1 MKWGDKVEWLYQ
13 LKADGVEPPALK
25 NRPQLREELLVYWEG
40 FLRLSGSRPPGF
52 SGIAAIPI
60 SEIKAY
66 LEMFPVAEPETFIRL
81 IQALDKVY
89 CNHGS

>member
-13 LKADGVEPPALK
+13 LKAEGADPPALR
-25 NRPQLREELLVYWEG
+25 NRPVFRDELRGYWEG

-52 SGIAAIPI
+52 SGMAAIPI

-66 LEMFPVAEPETFIRL
+66 LEMFPEAEPETFIRL

-89 CNHGS
+89 RNGS